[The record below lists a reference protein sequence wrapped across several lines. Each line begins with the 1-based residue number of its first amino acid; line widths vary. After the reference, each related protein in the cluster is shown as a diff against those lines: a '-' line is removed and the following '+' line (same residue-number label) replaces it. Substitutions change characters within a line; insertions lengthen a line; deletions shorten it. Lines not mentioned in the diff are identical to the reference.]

1 MKLSRSL
8 MALLVAV
15 LGAMV
20 GIGSAAGG
28 DSRYIRK
35 VESATQVIVF
45 MHGVLGD
52 GTSTW
57 TNGAAYW
64 PELLT
69 KDPAFDGSSVYVYEY
84 PSNLIKDTF
93 SIDEIAEN
101 MRLQFEADGVSTH
114 REIVFLAHSMGGLA
128 TRAYLL
134 KYRGVASRVRLI
146 YFFSTPTTGSEIA
159 DLAKLI
165 SKNPQFGKMK
175 PMQSADYLADL
186 QRTWLAADFPFP
198 SYCAYEK
205 QKAYGMLIV
214 TQASA
219 ASLCNKHLDP
229 IDADH
234 ISIVKPAGTGDV
246 SYLAFKAAFKEAPH
260 LTNREGCFSSTSI
273 FGNDNNAAQVDQGI
287 CPDEVDPQRALRIR
301 YVWLDSTSTSLLM
314 AGQISGNLEKSLGSR
329 PYVIEN
335 AVTNEL
341 KTIIAKFGTPMSNDK
356 VALSSGVEGL
366 RDTASSKDE
375 SFTPSRRN
383 GKIKLYEFGNAVSLP
398 ELSAYQAIIGSL
410 DYPGDFSMYYAKYDG
425 SDQNEKDI
433 LEGVTLWRYFTA
445 DDAKGYSASLVKLR
459 DWLAKERS
467 RLGPKITEDFFSPAD
482 LAPKKNAAPGLPA
495 ELVAMQYF
503 ARAGWPDDFLV
514 ASGGAAC
521 GEGSFGLSIW
531 TRELYVQVAVIENG
545 QGKGTLPVSALTADE
560 IITDGLRVAGDDSGW
575 TRTKYQFPV
584 PGLSEGETVI
594 VPLQLELRAPDATIP
609 DKDAVEG
616 SKAQYLGIQKYAKSV
631 LVQRQ
636 DNQVIYKKRKEAFK
650 ASSFPTGT
658 PYTYGPRVKLVSA
671 QALGRDIALRQFDP
685 AKVWARFGSEEG
697 SCPSIY
703 VKSIDGSLQSHGR
716 ILTGARGAMKVRTE
730 SLVHSGAALAIE
742 IAEDEPEISRLE
754 EIRIF
759 RVDSPDREVLM
770 YQESDRVIAPGLP
783 LRIETPLLRDAEN
796 IRIEVRGF
804 YRTFPEMMVEMAR
817 REAED
822 AERLH

>member
-8 MALLVAV
+8 MAVLVAV
-15 LGAMV
+15 LGVMV
-20 GIGSAAGG
+20 GIGSAVGG

-35 VESATQVIVF
+35 VESASQVIVF
-45 MHGVLGD
+45 MHGVLGNS
-52 GTSTW
+52 TSSW
-57 TNGAAYW
+57 TNGASYW

-69 KDPAFDGSSVYVYEY
+69 KDPAFDGSSIYVYEY
-84 PSNLIKDTF
+84 PSNLIQDTF

-101 MRLQFEADGVSTH
+101 MRLQFEADGVSAH
-114 REIVFLAHSMGGLA
+114 REIVFLAHSMGGLV

-134 KYRGVASRVRLI
+134 KYRGVAGRVRMI

-205 QKAYGMLIV
+205 QKVSGILVV

-234 ISIVKPAGTGDV
+234 ISIVKPAGTSDV
-246 SYLAFKAAFKEAPH
+246 PYLAFKAAFKEAPH
-260 LTNREGCFSSTSI
+260 LTNREGCFSSVSI
-273 FGNDNNAAQVDQGI
+273 FGNGSNAAQVDQGI

-301 YVWLDSTSTSLLM
+301 YVWLDSTSASLLM

-335 AVTNEL
+335 AVTKEL
-341 KTIIAKFGTPMSNDK
+341 KTVIAKFGRSLSNEK
-356 VALSSGVEGL
+356 VIFSSAMEGL
-366 RDTASSKDE
+366 RDTASYKSE
-375 SFTPSRRN
+375 SFTPAPKA
-383 GKIKLYEFGNAVSLP
+383 GKLKVYDLWRPVSLP
-398 ELSAYQAIIGSL
+398 ELSAYQAMIGTL
-410 DYPGDFSMYYAKYDG
+410 DFPGNFSMHYAKDDI
-425 SDQNEKDI
+425 SDQSDI
-433 LEGVTLWRYFTA
+433 LSGVTLWRYLTA
-445 DDAKGYSASLVKLR
+445 DDAKGYSTNLVKLS
-459 DWLAKERS
+459 DWLGKERS
-467 RLGPKITEDFFSPAD
+467 RLGLKTTDEFFPPID
-482 LAPKKNAAPGLPA
+482 LSPKKSAAPSLPP
-495 ELVAMQYF
+495 ELAAMQYF
-503 ARAGWPDDFLV
+503 ARAGWPDDFLLV
-514 ASGGAAC
+514 SGGPGC
-521 GEGSFGLSIW
+521 GVNFEFSVSPRQLH
-531 TRELYVQVAVIENG
+531 VQVAVIENG
-545 QGKGTLPVSALTADE
+545 QGKGTLPISALTADE
-560 IITDGLRVAGDDSGW
+560 MVTDKLRLAGHDTGW
-575 TRTKYQFPV
+575 SRTKYEFPV

-594 VPLQLELRAPDATIP
+594 VPLQLEIRPPGGAIVDNDAI
-609 DKDAVEG
+609 EG
-616 SKAQYLGIQKYAKSV
+616 SKAQYLAIQKYGKSV
-631 LVQRQ
+631 LVYREKK
-636 DNQVIYKKRKEAFK
+636 QVIYKKRKEAFK
-650 ASSFPTGT
+650 ASSFPDEV

-685 AKVWARFGSEEG
+685 AKVWARFGNQEG
-697 SCPSIY
+697 TCPFIS
-703 VKSIDGSLQSHGR
+703 VKSVDGSLQSYGR
-716 ILTGARGAMKVRTE
+716 ILTGARGAMNVRTE
-730 SLVHSGAALAIE
+730 SLVHSGAALAVE

-759 RVDSPDREVLM
+759 RIDSSDREVLM

-783 LRIETPLLRDAEN
+783 LRIETPLLHDAEK

-822 AERLH
+822 TDQRH

>member
-15 LGAMV
+15 VGVMA
-20 GIGSAAGG
+20 GIGSAVGG

-35 VESATQVIVF
+35 VESASQVIVF
-45 MHGVLGD
+45 MHGVLGNS
-52 GTSTW
+52 TSSW
-57 TNGAAYW
+57 TNGASYW

-84 PSNLIKDTF
+84 PTNLIQDTF

-101 MRLQFEADGVSTH
+101 MRLQFEADGVSAH

-246 SYLAFKAAFKEAPH
+246 PYLAFKAAFKEAPH
-260 LTNREGCFSSTSI
+260 LTNREGCFSSKSI
-273 FGNDNNAAQVDQGI
+273 FGNGSNAAQVDQGI

-301 YVWLDSTSTSLLM
+301 YVWLDSTSASLLM

-341 KTIIAKFGTPMSNDK
+341 KAVIAKFGKSMSNEK
-356 VALSSGVEGL
+356 ILLSSSVEGL
-366 RDTASSKDE
+366 RDTASSREE
-375 SFTPSRRN
+375 SFTPVAKK
-383 GKIKLYEFGNAVSLP
+383 GKLKLYDLANPVSLP
-398 ELSAYQAIIGSL
+398 ELSAYQAIIGTL
-410 DYPGDFSMYYAKYDG
+410 DYPGDFSMYYTKDDG
-425 SDQNEKDI
+425 SDPGDTDI
-433 LEGVTLWRYFTA
+433 LNGVTLWRYFTA
-445 DDAKGYSASLVKLR
+445 DDAKDYSANLVKLR
-459 DWLAKERS
+459 DWVGRERS
-467 RLGPKITEDFFSPAD
+467 RLGPKITEDFFSSAEM
-482 LAPKKNAAPGLPA
+482 APKKNVTPSLPP

-514 ASGGAAC
+514 ASGGAGC
-521 GEGSFGLSIW
+521 GMGSFGLSVSP
-531 TRELYVQVAVIENG
+531 RRLHVQVAVIENG
-545 QGKGTLPVSALTADE
+545 QGKGTLPISALTADE
-560 IITDGLRVAGDDSGW
+560 ITTDKLRLAGDDTAW
-575 TRTKYQFPV
+575 TRTRYEFPV

-594 VPLQLELRAPDATIP
+594 VPLQLELRPPEEAIL
-609 DKDAVEG
+609 DKDAIEG
-616 SKAQYLGIQKYAKSV
+616 SKTQYLTIQKYGKSV
-631 LVQRQ
+631 LVQRE
-636 DNQVIYKKRKEAFK
+636 DKQVIYKKRKEAFK
-650 ASSFPTGT
+650 DSSFPNEVA
-658 PYTYGPRVKLVSA
+658 YTYGPRAKLVSA

-703 VKSIDGSLQSHGR
+703 VKSIDGSLQPYGR
-716 ILTGARGAMKVRTE
+716 ILAGARGAMKVRTE
-730 SLVHSGAALAIE
+730 SLMHSGAALAVE
-742 IAEDEPEISRLE
+742 IAEDEPEISRLQ

-759 RVDSPDREVLM
+759 RVDLPDREVLM
-770 YQESDRVIAPGLP
+770 YQELDRIIVPGLP
-783 LRIETPLLRDAEN
+783 LRIETPLLHDAEN

-817 REAED
+817 HEAED
-822 AERLH
+822 TDQRH